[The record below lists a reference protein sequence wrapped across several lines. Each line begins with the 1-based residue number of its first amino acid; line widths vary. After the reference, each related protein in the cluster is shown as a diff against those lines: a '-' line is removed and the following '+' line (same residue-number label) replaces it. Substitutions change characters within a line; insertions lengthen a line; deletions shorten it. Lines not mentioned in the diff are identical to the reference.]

1 MITVVFEFS
10 DFSVGSEK
18 GSADIYPE
26 EQIGVGDYGGEVK
39 LTSDGLKLD
48 VGNESAS
55 NNDTSMRRRR
65 RDASGEFY
73 MEPGR

>member
-1 MITVVFEFS
+1 M
-10 DFSVGSEK
+10 
-18 GSADIYPE
+18 
-26 EQIGVGDYGGEVK
+26 K

-65 RDASGEFY
+65 DAAGEFY